1 MLCAWVRIKR
11 VHPVSHSKIFPG
23 SLMTVGGNRF
33 PSSSSKTC
41 WMQAAEGS
49 GKSVTLEAA
58 ALPLGPAVSPI
69 KCDIKCDM
77 LNEIPDPLEIVS

>member
-1 MLCAWVRIKR
+1 M
-11 VHPVSHSKIFPG
+11 SHSKIFPG

-49 GKSVTLEAA
+49 GKSVTLEVAV
-58 ALPLGPAVSPI
+58 LPLGLSSVSPI
-69 KCDIKCDM
+69 KCDIKCDL